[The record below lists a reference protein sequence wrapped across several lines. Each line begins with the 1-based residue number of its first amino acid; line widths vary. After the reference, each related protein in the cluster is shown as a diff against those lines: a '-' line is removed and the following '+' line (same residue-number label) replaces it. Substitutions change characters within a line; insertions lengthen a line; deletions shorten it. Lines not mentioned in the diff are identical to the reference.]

1 MKPFLLAVSSVFP
14 LASALAAEFSG
25 SVVSILGS
33 DTIEVLH
40 NLQPERIR
48 LMPREKASLRQVSEA
63 SYV

>member
-1 MKPFLLAVSSVFP
+1 MKPFLLAVSSVFL

-33 DTIEVLH
+33 DTIEVLL

-48 LMPREKASLRQVSEA
+48 LNGIDCPEKRQA
-63 SYV
+63 YDK